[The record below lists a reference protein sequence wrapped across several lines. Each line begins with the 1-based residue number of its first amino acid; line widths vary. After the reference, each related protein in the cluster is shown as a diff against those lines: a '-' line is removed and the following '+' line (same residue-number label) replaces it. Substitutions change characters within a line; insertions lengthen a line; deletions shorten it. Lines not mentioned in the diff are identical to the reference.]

1 MTNTE
6 AIQRIINHN
15 EIHSRKEK
23 HFAIYITEALNIAV
37 EALKKQIPKKL
48 NETEAY
54 PHRLFCPK
62 CFFTLAFNK
71 DNADFIKSNQM
82 YNYCPA
88 CGQALDW
95 GEDKCTTT

>member
-6 AIQRIINHN
+6 AISILNGYDMRSNAGVKGL
-15 EIHSRKEK
+15 S
-23 HFAIYITEALNIAV
+23 ALDIGI
-37 EALKKQIPKKL
+37 EALKKQIPQKL

-71 DNADFIKSNQM
+71 DNADFIKSNQI

-95 GEDKCTTT
+95 GEDECPTT